1 MAAGSTIGDVFQN
14 ALPTYL
20 GGAPVTAHQEAL
32 QKQAAATQISAVAA
46 SPGAQ
51 VNVGLT
57 EDSTMVNGKTY
68 TFVFT
73 TDGTPVAVDTLISAL
88 TDSFLSVQS
97 VSATIIGNGASIT
110 FTYEGDGTDMVG
122 DYANA
127 ITAAVLSE
135 TSGTGP
141 ILTYVSGTN
150 NSQTVAQVIAPTVVK
165 QVAASN
171 ADQTQLAA
179 QANAAA
185 KASDTAQLLGFGTL
199 AIIAVAVG
207 LFIFLKAQPKVSV
220 G

>member
-1 MAAGSTIGDVFQN
+1 M
-14 ALPTYL
+14 
-20 GGAPVTAHQEAL
+20 
-32 QKQAAATQISAVAA
+32 
-46 SPGAQ
+46 
-51 VNVGLT
+51 
-57 EDSTMVNGKTY
+57 
-68 TFVFT
+68 
-73 TDGTPVAVDTLISAL
+73 
-88 TDSFLSVQS
+88 
-97 VSATIIGNGASIT
+97 
-110 FTYEGDGTDMVG
+110 DMVG